1 MFNKITRTINQN
13 RKQILLMILCI
24 VFVLAIIQL
33 LNYLVRNNMLNKSK
47 SDNNE
52 KTTSV
57 KDSSLYSAISP
68 NKEISENAKS
78 NKETIETFLNV
89 CNKGDAINA
98 YSMLSTN
105 CKSNLFKSYE
115 EFYNNYYKKIFTSN
129 RTYNIQN
136 WTKNTFKV
144 DIHEDILATGGTS
157 SNNIQDFIT
166 VVNENNESKLN
177 INNYIDTIE
186 INRETEVNSIRFK
199 IIKKD
204 TYMKNEKYYME
215 ITNNSQKDILLDDLS
230 NLSNIYLLDEK
241 DIKYSAT
248 NEGITKEQLYIKK
261 GETARISIKFTNSYI
276 SGRNI
281 KYIVFSNTMYQ
292 NEDGNL
298 EKAKIEIKL

>member
-1 MFNKITRTINQN
+1 MFNKIIRIINQN
-13 RKQILLMILCI
+13 RKQILLIILCI
-24 VFVLAIIQL
+24 IFILAIIQL
-33 LNYLVRNNMLNKSK
+33 FNYFAKNNMLDKGKTNNKI
-47 SDNNE
+47 
-52 KTTSV
+52 
-57 KDSSLYSAISP
+57 KDTNMEDESLYPAISP
-68 NKEISENAKS
+68 DNGTSKNAKS
-78 NKETIETFLNV
+78 NKETIENFLDN

-136 WTKNTFKV
+136 WIDNTFKV

-186 INRETEVNSIRFK
+186 INRETEVNNIRFK

-241 DIKYSAT
+241 NIKYSAT

-261 GETARISIKFTNSYI
+261 GETVKISIKFTNAYTSE
-276 SGRNI
+276 RNI
-281 KYIVFSNTMYQ
+281 KYIVFSNTTYQ
-292 NEDGNL
+292 KEDGSL
-298 EKAKIEIKL
+298 EKGKIEVKL